1 MKWNDLL
8 RILLVVMF
16 SGMLVGCEDLVDAAS
31 ESVDDIAAEVEA
43 AAEATDDDTDATD
56 DDDDATTGNST
67 FLWKPISETRG
78 QVCVVIFPYYIRQ
91 EDTTYTISINGDTG
105 QVKDWRE
112 GYANGNR
119 MHVFLNSPGSTY
131 GGAVTVSLPMADG
144 STRTWYVPDGG
155 TRYETHDTG
164 E

>member
-1 MKWNDLL
+1 MKNAGILV
-8 RILLVVMF
+8 ILLVVMF
-16 SGMLVGCEDLVDAAS
+16 SSMFVGCEDLVDAAS

-43 AAEATDDDTDATD
+43 AAEATEDDTG

-144 STRTWYVPDGG
+144 STRTWNVPDGG